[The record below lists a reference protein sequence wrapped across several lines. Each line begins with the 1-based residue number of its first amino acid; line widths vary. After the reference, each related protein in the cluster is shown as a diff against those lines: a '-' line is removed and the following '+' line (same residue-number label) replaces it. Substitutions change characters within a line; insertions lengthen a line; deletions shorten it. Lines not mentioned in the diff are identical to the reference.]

1 MAQSRF
7 NFVEAICACL
17 AQHQNHEPPRSLVL
31 TLKLPDSARCPEATL
46 THVSCVMVSSANCQA
61 RQGSGSGVIGA
72 RESKSGFAGGAYEWE
87 QVLVLE
93 GFGRELS
100 KSREGCWDVGTGVK
114 ENKLQ

>member
-1 MAQSRF
+1 MSGG
-7 NFVEAICACL
+7 NFD
-17 AQHQNHEPPRSLVL
+17 PRVL
-31 TLKLPDSARCPEATL
+31 CDGFERELPKS
-46 THVSCVMVSSANCQA
+46 